1 MSKRREVHRSVAL
14 VFPFLSLAVAVG
26 CSTVTP
32 DAITTT
38 AQSASVSSTPTDGK
52 VINGVGTSTPTTG
65 NASETT
71 VASTS
76 TKYRPPGAT
85 TVPAK
90 SATTYPTGSA
100 TTVPAKSAIT
110 STITTDTSSTS
121 SKNPTAL
128 QVLATIP
135 IMNEYSSG
143 YSRDLFKHWIDADGD
158 GCNTREEVLIAE
170 SLTPAQVDAYGCKV
184 IEGDWYS
191 PFDNVTHTL
200 PGGLD
205 IDHMVPLKEAWD
217 SGAWAWTSRQ
227 RELFANDLSDRRP
240 LIAVTAGVNR
250 SKGEKDPSNWLPPNS
265 AYLCTYLSD
274 WVAIKAHWK
283 LSMDQSEH
291 GRVKNLLTASCAT
304 TTVKPWGTKGDTTG
318 GVEPSIAPSAAPS
331 TSATTPSAV
340 PTESTETSQPNVQTP
355 ESGVRQVSPVRCKAS
370 EFGQTGEY
378 KGIAYVCSNTRQ
390 NGEPYATNY
399 YFWRPA

>member
-1 MSKRREVHRSVAL
+1 MSKYRGVHQSVSL
-14 VFPFLSLAVAVG
+14 VIPFLSLVVVVG
-26 CSTVTP
+26 CSTVVP

-38 AQSASVSSTPTDGK
+38 SQGSSVSSTPTDSE
-52 VINGVGTSTPTTG
+52 VINGTDVSTTTPG
-65 NASETT
+65 IAPVTT

-76 TKYRPPGAT
+76 TKVRSPGTTTIPTKSAT
-85 TVPAK
+85 TTPAK
-90 SATTYPTGSA
+90 SATTP
-100 TTVPAKSAIT
+100 VV
-110 STITTDTSSTS
+110 TTDTSSTS

-128 QVLATIP
+128 AVLATIAV
-135 IMNEYSSG
+135 MNEYSSG
-143 YSRDLFKHWIDADGD
+143 YDRDLFKHWIDADGD

-217 SGAWAWTSRQ
+217 SGAWAWTARQ
-227 RELFANDLSDRRP
+227 RQLFANDLSDRRP
-240 LIAVTAGVNR
+240 LIAVSAGANR
-250 SKGEKDPSNWLPPNS
+250 SKGEKDPVNWLPTNT
-265 AYLCTYLSD
+265 AYRCTYLAD

-283 LSMDQSEH
+283 LSMDQSEF

-304 TTVKPWGTKGDTTG
+304 TTINPWGTTGDTTG
-318 GVEPSIAPSAAPS
+318 AVAAPIAPSAAPS
-331 TSATTPSAV
+331 ASATTPTAAPSVAV
-340 PTESTETSQPNVQTP
+340 PTESTEASPPSVQTP
-355 ESGVRQVSPVRCKAS
+355 DSGVRQVSPVRCKAA

-378 KGIAYVCSNTRQ
+378 NGIAYVCSNTRQ

>member
-1 MSKRREVHRSVAL
+1 MGKRRGVHQSVAM

-32 DAITTT
+32 DVITATT
-38 AQSASVSSTPTDGK
+38 QSALVSSASTDGE
-52 VINGVGTSTPTTG
+52 VINGTGASTPTTG
-65 NASETT
+65 IAPVTT

-76 TKYRPPGAT
+76 TKSRSPAATTLPAKSAT

-90 SATTYPTGSA
+90 SAT
-100 TTVPAKSAIT
+100 T

-121 SKNPTAL
+121 SNNLTAL

-135 IMNEYSSG
+135 MINENSSG
-143 YSRDLFKHWIDADGD
+143 YDRDLFKHWTDADGD

-205 IDHMVPLKEAWD
+205 VDHMVPLKEAWD
-217 SGAWAWTSRQ
+217 SGAWAWTPRQ
-227 RELFANDLSDRRP
+227 RELFANDVSDRRP
-240 LIAVTAGVNR
+240 LIAVSAGANR
-250 SKGEKDPSNWLPPNS
+250 SKGERDPVNWLPTNT
-265 AYLCTYLSD
+265 AYRCTYLSD

-304 TTVKPWGTKGDTTG
+304 TIVKPWGTKGDTTG
-318 GVEPSIAPSAAPS
+318 AVDPPIAPSAAPS
-331 TSATTPSAV
+331 TSATTPTAGPSES
-340 PTESTETSQPNVQTP
+340 TESTGASQPNVQTP
-355 ESGVRQVSPVRCKAS
+355 DSGVRQVSPVRCKAS